1 MSKNK
6 HLNLI
11 CSILVITVLVCFC
24 SLVSTVSVVFETY
37 DDLDYQLING
47 DTQVEIIGYHG
58 SGDC

>member
-6 HLNLI
+6 HLNVI

-37 DDLDYQLING
+37 DVDYQLING